1 MSQHL
6 LCKSRIYSIVSYYLN
21 IPGRLRLVLGCVLMK
36 KQRRLCPIQPQSS
49 PRACSWSAGVGRAH
63 PSHWS
68 FGACGWGGMIGG
80 QLEPWP
86 ARLGLCGNPVP
97 KHHSKEKDGMTH
109 LFRWILHTQDTAW
122 GLLPGGRAEAESH
135 RIIFLEWYFMLW
147 ACLNPASYLSQK
159 CPFL

>member
-63 PSHWS
+63 HPTGPLEHVDGEEWLEGSWS
-68 FGACGWGGMIGG
+68 PGLHAWVCVGILSQNTTARKRMGWHTFSDGYSTHRT
-80 QLEPWP
+80 QLEVCCLV
-86 ARLGLCGNPVP
+86 AEQRLSPTGL
-97 KHHSKEKDGMTH
+97 S
-109 LFRWILHTQDTAW
+109 
-122 GLLPGGRAEAESH
+122 
-135 RIIFLEWYFMLW
+135 FLSGTSCYEH
-147 ACLNPASYLSQK
+147 A
-159 CPFL
+159 